1 MVVEVVAAPSE
12 LSRSNTTLMDF
23 PTKIPEG
30 ISDWTPIF
38 CCDLTTK
45 KHKSKKSRLVN
56 IIIYWPDRWDI
67 KWDQIP
73 SLKLNT
79 SKLLVQTTI
88 LFLLGKASWRGAIC
102 VFCLGGECMW
112 LWPMMESINQ
122 RIIHIIILF
131 VLEYTPGRNITSPW
145 KNPAGPQFRNGESSS
160 NHPGIFRCKKKIF
173 VSGMKRR
180 CKFGVNGSHCW
191 C

>member
-23 PTKIPEG
+23 PTKNPEG
-30 ISDWTPIF
+30 ISDWTPIL

-102 VFCLGGECMW
+102 VFCLGGGVYVIMAYDGKYQ
-112 LWPMMESINQ
+112 PKNYTYNYIIYT
-122 RIIHIIILF
+122 RIHSRKKHNIA
-131 VLEYTPGRNITSPW
+131 LEKPGRAPISERWIIFQPSRNFQKSSFQGW
-145 KNPAGPQFRNGESSS
+145 KGAASL
-160 NHPGIFRCKKKIF
+160 
-173 VSGMKRR
+173 
-180 CKFGVNGSHCW
+180 VNGSHCW